1 MEEAPAQTPSHG
13 NRIPEVDGL
22 RALAVGAVIVSHAFP
37 RAAPG
42 GGIGVDI
49 FFVISGFV
57 ITRSLLFDSR
67 DNGSISLSSF
77 YLRRVFRIFPA
88 LWAMTIATVVAGA
101 CLGRPQWEGALATL
115 TSTMNWARAFHI
127 LGGRALGH
135 AWSLSI
141 EEQFYLLWPLT
152 LIFLLRAP
160 PRLRLGLLW
169 VALPAITLWRF
180 VLLRHGADVDRLYGG
195 LDTHMDGLLL
205 GCIMALAGKQ
215 PPKLLSRLWIV
226 PLAALMAMVAAAT
239 PEATVLRGTIY
250 LWTALLS
257 AWLIWAAAGPETLL
271 HPVLRSRVAQWGGTR
286 SYSLYLWHYPIIYF
300 LIKTSLL
307 AIVRVPLELGLSLL
321 LAELSYRNVELPALR
336 ARPRFQ
342 GFARQLFGRAATV
355 TVRPASQ

>member
-22 RALAVGAVIVSHAFP
+22 RALAVGVVIVSHAFP
-37 RAAPG
+37 GAAPG

-77 YLRRVFRIFPA
+77 YLRRVFRILPA
-88 LWAMTIATVVAGA
+88 LWVMTIATAVAGA
-101 CLGRPQWEGALATL
+101 CLGQRQWGEALTAL
-115 TSTMNWARAFHI
+115 TSTMNWVRAFH
-127 LGGRALGH
+127 LLPGGGALGH

-141 EEQFYLLWPLT
+141 EEQFYLLWPIT

-195 LDTHMDGLLL
+195 LDTHTDGLLL
-205 GCIMALAGKQ
+205 GCIMALAGKP

-239 PEATVLRGTIY
+239 PQPTFLRGTIY

-257 AWLIWAAAGPETLL
+257 AWLIWVAAGPRTML

-286 SYSLYLWHYPIIYF
+286 SYSLYLWHYPIVYF
-300 LIKTSLL
+300 LIKTSLVAVL
-307 AIVRVPLELGLSLL
+307 RIPLELGLSLL
-321 LAELSYRNVELPALR
+321 LAELSYRYVELPALR

-342 GFARQLFGRAATV
+342 GFARQIFGRAATV
-355 TVRPASQ
+355 AVRPQ